1 MTASGRLF
9 DPSDEARAPLAS
21 SALGGSSCRVRLL
34 VAYDGRGFHGFAAN
48 PGIKTIGGTLAKS
61 IERVLGHEVTMT
73 CAGRTD
79 TGVHAWGQVVTFDAR
94 RDGLD
99 LEALQRSVNSLCGPQ
114 IVVRSA
120 EVVDDDF
127 DARRSALSR
136 HYRYTV
142 LNRPVPDPFLA
153 GTAWHVEQP
162 LELPALRLACDPLIG
177 EHDFSAFCRKPPA
190 RDASLVRR
198 VLDAR
203 WIDLGEGVLRFE
215 IGASSFCH
223 QMVRSLVGTMVEM
236 GLGKRTAGEM
246 AAILRSHDRKY
257 AGHLAPAHGLCLW
270 EVRY

>member
-1 MTASGRLF
+1 VSLF
-9 DPSDEARAPLAS
+9 DSDAAAAPTGPL
-21 SALGGSSCRVRLL
+21 CRVRLV

-48 PGIKTIGGTLAKS
+48 PGIKTVGGTLTKS
-61 IERVLGHEVTMT
+61 IERVLGHDIEMT

-94 RDGLD
+94 AEGLD
-99 LEALQRSVNSLCGPQ
+99 LAALQRSVNKLCAPQ
-114 IVVRSA
+114 IVVRWA
-120 EVVDDDF
+120 DVVGPNF
-127 DARRSALSR
+127 DARRSAISR

-142 LNRPVPDPFLA
+142 LNRPVPDPFMA
-153 GTAWHVEQP
+153 GFSWHVEQP
-162 LELPALRLACDPLIG
+162 LEMPALRLACDPLIG

-203 WIDLGEGVLRFE
+203 WTDLGDGILRFE

-236 GLGKRTAGEM
+236 GLGKRRAGEM
-246 AAILRSHDRKY
+246 AAILRSRYRRY
-257 AGHLAPAHGLCLW
+257 AGHLAPAGGLCLW